1 MRRAPLFR
9 SEGPMKT
16 RLAVVFAL
24 ACAGALPQAAAAQ
37 SPAQS
42 FVYGQKQ
49 FRNACRPPLKF
60 AAGACVRRCPAGYR
74 DEGRT
79 CRLSNQRM
87 R

>member
-1 MRRAPLFR
+1 MIA
-9 SEGPMKT
+9 
-16 RLAVVFAL
+16 RLTLAAAL
-24 ACAGALPQAAAAQ
+24 LVAGGALPAAAQ

-42 FVYGQKQ
+42 FVYSQKQ
-49 FRNACRPPLKF
+49 FRNACRPPLKY

>member
-1 MRRAPLFR
+1 MIA
-9 SEGPMKT
+9 
-16 RLAVVFAL
+16 RLTMAAAL
-24 ACAGALPQAAAAQ
+24 LVAGGALPAAAQ

-49 FRNACRPPLKF
+49 FRHFCRPPLKY

-74 DEGRT
+74 NDGRY

>member
-1 MRRAPLFR
+1 MIA
-9 SEGPMKT
+9 
-16 RLAVVFAL
+16 RLTLAAAL
-24 ACAGALPQAAAAQ
+24 LAAAGALPAAAQ

-49 FRNACRPPLKF
+49 FRNACQPPLKY

>member
-1 MRRAPLFR
+1 MI
-9 SEGPMKT
+9 T
-16 RLAVVFAL
+16 RLSLAAAL
-24 ACAGALPQAAAAQ
+24 LVAAGILPAAAQ

-49 FRNACRPPLKF
+49 FRHACRPPLKY
-60 AAGACVRRCPAGYR
+60 AAGACVRHCPAGYR
-74 DEGRT
+74 NDGRY

>member
-1 MRRAPLFR
+1 MIA
-9 SEGPMKT
+9 
-16 RLAVVFAL
+16 RLTLAAAL
-24 ACAGALPQAAAAQ
+24 LVAGGALPATAQ

-49 FRNACRPPLKF
+49 FRNACRPPLKY
-60 AAGACVRRCPAGYR
+60 AAGACVRRCPGGYR

>member
-1 MRRAPLFR
+1 MI
-9 SEGPMKT
+9 T
-16 RLAVVFAL
+16 RLSLAAAL
-24 ACAGALPQAAAAQ
+24 LVAGGILPAAAQ

-49 FRNACRPPLKF
+49 FRHACRPPLKY
-60 AAGACVRRCPAGYR
+60 AAGACVRHCPAGYR
-74 DEGRT
+74 NDGRY